1 MAVTLVLVT
10 VLAPVPDGSW
20 VSRLLLGW
28 VLAAAV
34 LCVPVL
40 LAARRLDADGTAARF
55 TGAEGGRTETD
66 VVVLG
71 SALASLA
78 AVALMLVGE
87 GGTDRADGF
96 ESLLAVL
103 AVAASWGAV
112 HTVYALRYAR
122 HCLVNEP
129 DAVDWPGGG
138 RPRLSDFLYLA
149 FTLGMTYQVSD
160 TGLRTPAMRALV
172 LRHTL
177 LSYLFGTVVVATT
190 INLVVGVAG
199 GS

>member
-1 MAVTLVLVT
+1 MAVALVLVA
-10 VLAPVPDGSW
+10 VLAPVPGGSW

-40 LAARRLDADGTAARF
+40 LAARRLDADGTARRF
-55 TGAEGGRTETD
+55 AGAEGGRTETD

-71 SALASLA
+71 AALASLA
-78 AVALMLVGE
+78 AVGLMLLGA
-87 GGTDRADGF
+87 DKADGF
-96 ESLLAVL
+96 ESVLAVL
-103 AVAASWGAV
+103 AVAASWWSV

-160 TGLRTPAMRALV
+160 TGLKTPAMRALV